1 MPQFSISYFGGD
13 QPASSEQGRIH
24 FAQYKQWLADM
35 GDAVVSP
42 MNPIKDIATIS
53 PKGEMSVGSASGM
66 TGYTI
71 IEVDSIETAVKHA
84 QECPFLDL
92 NGTLEVGELVKIN

>member
-13 QPASSEQGRIH
+13 QPASPEQGRAH
-24 FAQYKQWLADM
+24 FIKYKQWLTDM
-35 GDAVVSP
+35 GEAVVSA
-42 MNPIKDIATIS
+42 MNPIKDITTIS
-53 PKGEMSVGSASGM
+53 PKGKASVGSASGM

-71 IEVDSIETAVKHA
+71 VEVDSIETAIKHA
-84 QECPFLDL
+84 QACPFLAL